1 MRAKSAT
8 GRLILPMASTS
19 ALSRFSGPRP
29 YRRRSRGLADRFRI
43 AAALAISVL
52 LHLGLVRLLGDVRF
66 HFGSSEQYSVTQPFH
81 IDEVTFD
88 SRVLDEPQDLDRVS
102 VTEVAEGGAGEEAAP
117 QDLFVENLEVDKELA
132 AEKPD
137 LRFAPV
143 VEDPVTGSGG
153 DNVVGLDSALD
164 LIAIGEAKMRDGS
177 ELAEREATLQALLA
191 RGGSAAEGQSVIEI
205 GSEEF
210 DRELTDRSS
219 GTLAAVLQ
227 SRGTGNDLLP
237 EGYSDL
243 DELVASPGVPLDLGR
258 PILMKTDLLFD
269 YDQSVLKPTA
279 RLSLMKLAL
288 IIQRNP
294 EKWFILEGHT
304 DTYGPDDYNLNLS
317 RLRAEAVRNWLVDS
331 LQLSPERLEI
341 RACGE
346 TRPLV
351 APEGSVAAQAL
362 NRRVE
367 ISTRNP
373 GEAAPD
379 RPPAAVPPTAA
390 APAARVIE
398 EPADAPPRAIPVVE
412 DPIIPEPGSI
422 PLSDAPGPGG
432 EPAPLAV
439 PVPAEIS
446 VDDLE

>member
-1 MRAKSAT
+1 M
-8 GRLILPMASTS
+8 
-19 ALSRFSGPRP
+19 
-29 YRRRSRGLADRFRI
+29 ADRFRI
-43 AAALAISVL
+43 LAALGISIL
-52 LHLGLVRLLGDVRF
+52 LHLALVRILGDFRF
-66 HFGSSEQYSVTQPFH
+66 HFGSGGEYTVTEPFR
-81 IDEVTFD
+81 IEEVTFD

-102 VTEVAEGGAGEEAAP
+102 LNEVAEGGAGEEASP
-117 QDLFVENLEVDKELA
+117 QDVFVENLEVEKELA
-132 AEKPD
+132 GEKPD

-153 DNVVGLDSALD
+153 DNVIGLDSALD

-177 ELAEREATLQALLA
+177 DLAESQATLQALLA
-191 RGGSAAEGQSVIEI
+191 KGGSAAEGQSVIEI
-205 GSEEF
+205 GTEEF
-210 DRELTDRSS
+210 DRELTEHSS

-227 SRGTGNDLLP
+227 SRGSGNDLLP

-243 DELVASPGVPLDLGR
+243 DQLVANPGVPLDLGR

-269 YDQSVLKPTA
+269 YDEYVLKPTA

-294 EKWFILEGHT
+294 EKWFVLEGHT
-304 DTYGPDDYNLNLS
+304 DTHGPEAYNLNLS

-341 RACGE
+341 RAYGE

-351 APEGSVAAQAL
+351 APGGSVADQAL

-373 GEAAPD
+373 GEDEAAD
-379 RPPAAVPPTAA
+379 RPAAA
-390 APAARVIE
+390 APPVVRVVE
-398 EPADAPPRAIPVVE
+398 EVVEAPPRAIPVPE
-412 DPIIPEPGSI
+412 DPKTLEPESI
-422 PLSDAPGPGG
+422 PLSDTLGPGSDL
-432 EPAPLAV
+432 PPVAV

-446 VDDLE
+446 VDDID